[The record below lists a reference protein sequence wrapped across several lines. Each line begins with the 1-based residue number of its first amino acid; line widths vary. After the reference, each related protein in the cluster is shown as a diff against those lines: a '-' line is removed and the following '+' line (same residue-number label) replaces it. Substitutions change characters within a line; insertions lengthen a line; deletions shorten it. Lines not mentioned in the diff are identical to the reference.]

1 MSEHDSRFFVAK
13 KQMRD
18 RHLVARGI
26 TDRRVLTA
34 MELVARE
41 EFVPPCWRH
50 AAYDDRALPIEL
62 GQSISQP
69 YTVAFMAQ
77 AARLQGHERVLE
89 VGTGT
94 GYGAAVLSPLV
105 AEVFTI
111 ERWPELADSAR
122 ERLRHLGIANVEVQ
136 WGDGSLGW
144 PERALFDAIVVTAA
158 AERLPPA
165 YFDQLTEG
173 GRIVIPIGQHGDGQ
187 TMFRFTRHGAELTEE
202 RLGLFT
208 FVPLVSEDENVRE
221 GSHELKNTANRT
233 AASGHP
239 SESGR

>member
-1 MSEHDSRFFVAK
+1 MSEHDRLSAAK
-13 KQMRD
+13 MEMRT
-18 RHLVARGI
+18 RHLAARGI
-26 TDRRVLTA
+26 IDPRVLQA
-34 MELVARE
+34 MESVARE
-41 EFVPPCWRH
+41 EFVPPYWRH

-94 GYGAAVLSPLV
+94 GYGAAVLSRLV
-105 AEVFTI
+105 AAVFTV
-111 ERWPELADSAR
+111 ERWPELVDSAR
-122 ERLRHLGIANVEVQ
+122 ERLRHVGIQNVEVQ
-136 WGDGSLGW
+136 RGDGSFGW
-144 PERALFDAIVVTAA
+144 PERAPFDAIVVTAA
-158 AERLPPA
+158 AEQLPPA

-173 GRIVIPIGQHGDGQ
+173 GRIVIPIGQHGGGQ

-208 FVPLVSEDENVRE
+208 FVPLVSEDGNVRE
-221 GSHELKNTANRT
+221 SPHELR
-233 AASGHP
+233 
-239 SESGR
+239 